1 MSVVARSYVKTTLA
15 CFALAVAASAFATFA
30 LLWLPRVVGSAI
42 AALSALVAL
51 VAIVFAATGELVRYR
66 HRLGAHSKRD
76 LFLELN
82 RSREASAI
90 AAGAGPRTG
99 WLRRWLARRFLGH
112 DLVVGDEVEIRP
124 WAEIRATL
132 DERGCL
138 EELPFMP
145 EMLAMCGQ
153 RAHVFRCV
161 HRIFDYRKSRRM
173 RHMDRA
179 VLLVGTVC
187 DGSSHGGC
195 EAACHTIWKPAWL
208 RTVAPGTVRTP
219 AAATLPEAQGREVL
233 RFGTQFDAR
242 FDPARPRYACQLT
255 QLHAASQ
262 PIDRLA
268 LRHFLLPV
276 VSGNVAPAAF
286 VVGWLTHLFNKL
298 QHRRQGIGFPQFE
311 PPGREPGPAGH
322 EEPPLQAGDPVR
334 VLSPAEIRATLN
346 ERHMH
351 RGMWFEPDMMKHC
364 GHRYRVQAEIRKIV
378 DIVNGEMRTM
388 KTPAY
393 VLRDVHFSGERQLF
407 NAQYEPLFWRAAWL
421 RREPHSDSAS

>member
-15 CFALAVAASAFATFA
+15 CVALAVAASAFAIFD
-30 LLWLPRVVGSAI
+30 LLWLPRVVGYAL
-42 AALSALVAL
+42 AALSALVAF
-51 VAIVFAATGELVRYR
+51 VAIVLAATGELVRYR
-66 HRLGAHSKRD
+66 HKLGERSKRD

-82 RSREASAI
+82 RSRDASAI

-99 WLRRWLARRFLGH
+99 WLRRGLARKFLGH

-145 EMLAMCGQ
+145 EMLALCGQ
-153 RAHVFRCV
+153 RARVFRCV
-161 HRIFDYRKSRRM
+161 HRIFDYRKSRLM

-208 RTVAPGTVRTP
+208 RRVAPGTARAPAATTP
-219 AAATLPEAQGREVL
+219 AEAQGSEIL

-242 FDPARPRYACQLT
+242 FDPAMPRYFCQLT

-262 PIDRLA
+262 PLDKLT

-286 VVGWLTHLFNKL
+286 VV
-298 QHRRQGIGFPQFE
+298 
-311 PPGREPGPAGH
+311 
-322 EEPPLQAGDPVR
+322 V
-334 VLSPAEIRATLN
+334 
-346 ERHMH
+346 
-351 RGMWFEPDMMKHC
+351 
-364 GHRYRVQAEIRKIV
+364 
-378 DIVNGEMRTM
+378 
-388 KTPAY
+388 
-393 VLRDVHFSGERQLF
+393 
-407 NAQYEPLFWRAAWL
+407 WR
-421 RREPHSDSAS
+421 

>member
-1 MSVVARSYVKTTLA
+1 MSVVAKSYVKTTLA

-30 LLWLPRVVGSAI
+30 LLWLPRMVGLAI
-42 AALSALVAL
+42 ASLSALVAF

-66 HRLGAHSKRD
+66 HRLGARSERD

-99 WLRRWLARRFLGH
+99 WLRRWLASRFLGH

-124 WAEIRATL
+124 WDEIRATL

-208 RTVAPGTVRTP
+208 RRVAPGTVRPP
-219 AAATLPEAQGREVL
+219 AATTRPEAQGSEVL
-233 RFGTQFDAR
+233 RFGTQFDPR
-242 FDPARPRYACQLT
+242 FDPATPRYACQLT

-262 PIDRLA
+262 PIDKLI

-276 VSGNVAPAAF
+276 VSGNVAAAAF

-298 QHRRQGIGFPQFE
+298 QHRRHGIGFPQFE
-311 PPGREPGPAGH
+311 PPGREPGAASH
-322 EEPPLQAGDPVR
+322 EEPALQAGDPVQ

-421 RREPHSDSAS
+421 RRDPHSDGAS

>member
-1 MSVVARSYVKTTLA
+1 MSVVAKSYVKTTLA

-30 LLWLPRVVGSAI
+30 LLWLPRMVGLAI
-42 AALSALVAL
+42 ASLSALVAFI
-51 VAIVFAATGELVRYR
+51 AIVFAATGELVRYR
-66 HRLGAHSKRD
+66 HRLGARSERD

-99 WLRRWLARRFLGH
+99 WLRRWLASRFLGH

-145 EMLAMCGQ
+145 EMLALCGQ

-208 RTVAPGTVRTP
+208 RRVAPGTVRPP
-219 AAATLPEAQGREVL
+219 AATARPEAQGSEVL
-233 RFGTQFDAR
+233 RFGTQFDPG
-242 FDPARPRYACQLT
+242 FDPATPRYACQLT

-262 PIDRLA
+262 PIDKLT

-298 QHRRQGIGFPQFE
+298 QHRRHGIGFPQFE
-311 PPGREPGPAGH
+311 PPGREPGAASH
-322 EEPPLQAGDPVR
+322 EEPALQAGDPVQ

-346 ERHMH
+346 ERHLH

-421 RREPHSDSAS
+421 RRDPHSDGAS